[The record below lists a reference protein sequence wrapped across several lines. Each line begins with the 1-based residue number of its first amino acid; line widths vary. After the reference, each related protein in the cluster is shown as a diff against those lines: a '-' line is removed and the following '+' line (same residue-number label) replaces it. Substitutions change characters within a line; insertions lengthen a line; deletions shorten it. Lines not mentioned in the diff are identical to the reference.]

1 MADRTDKKKMPSL
14 SSSVPWQSS
23 LDLRIQHMVWKCTNE
38 GFAKEV
44 RFRLVLEN
52 PGAVDVDQWPRSM
65 CVQSPVRAQS
75 IVLFPQPIAILLRIA
90 AMVNGAAF
98 GV

>member
-1 MADRTDKKKMPSL
+1 MDGVWARAQGGAAVGETEGEGGRTGNAHGRSNRQKRMPSL

-23 LDLRIQHMVWKCTNE
+23 MDLRIQHMVWKCTNE

-52 PGAVDVDQWPRSM
+52 PGAIDADQWPCAM
-65 CVQSPVRAQS
+65 CA
-75 IVLFPQPIAILLRIA
+75 
-90 AMVNGAAF
+90 
-98 GV
+98 

>member
-1 MADRTDKKKMPSL
+1 MDGVQAKARAQGGAMAGLAGEEGGRTGNAHDRWNRQKMPSL
-14 SSSVPWQSS
+14 SSSVPWQSC

-52 PGAVDVDQWPRSM
+52 PGAIDVNQGL
-65 CVQSPVRAQS
+65 C
-75 IVLFPQPIAILLRIA
+75 A
-90 AMVNGAAF
+90 ACD
-98 GV
+98 